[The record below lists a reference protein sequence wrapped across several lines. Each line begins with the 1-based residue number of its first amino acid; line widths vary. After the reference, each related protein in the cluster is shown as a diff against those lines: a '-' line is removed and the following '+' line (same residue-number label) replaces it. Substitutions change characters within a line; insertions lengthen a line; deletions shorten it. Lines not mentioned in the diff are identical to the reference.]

1 MKSTK
6 TVSAS
11 RLTRLLAVAF
21 LGSWLGIV
29 HAASITLNLKD
40 ADIEALI
47 STVSEATGKNFI
59 IDPRVKGKVTIIS
72 NQPMEGEALYQVFL
86 SILSVHGFAAVP
98 SGEVIKIVPEVNAKQ
113 ASIPNATRKKP
124 GEGDEMVTRVLA
136 IENVN
141 AAQLVPIL
149 RPLVPQQ
156 GHLAAY
162 ANGNVLII
170 TDRAAN
176 VERLE
181 KIIRRIDISSDGE
194 IEVIPLEHAA
204 AAEVVR
210 IITALDKGKGAKGSP
225 DQGFKVVADER
236 SNSVLLMA
244 GRAKRLRLRAI
255 IGHLDTP
262 VPSEGDTKVIFL
274 RYANAKDLV
283 PVLTGVSQNIG
294 KGDKGK
300 NKTRSRK
307 VVSIQAHESTNAL
320 VITAPPDVQRALAGV
335 VKKLDVR
342 RAQVLVEAI
351 IAEVS
356 TNTTAE
362 LGIQWAFDGTPDN
375 PTGLTNFNTSGGNSI
390 ALLATNPL
398 TVGEG
403 LTVGVGDF
411 TSSSLN
417 FAALLR
423 ALAGDSSTNILS
435 TPNLV
440 TMDNEEAEIVVG
452 QNVPFLTGSYAS
464 TGSTSTPTNPF
475 QTIQRQD
482 VGLTLKVK
490 PQINEGDAIKLDI
503 EQEVSSISS
512 GTSGASDLIT
522 NKRSIR
528 TSVMIEDRQVVVLG
542 GLIEDQQ
549 RESVQKVPGLGDLP
563 LLGQLFSYTSTT
575 NEKKNLMV
583 FLHPVILRDAA
594 MQGRLS
600 GGKYLFMRDKQLQ
613 SRAAPKTLLRDSDT
627 PLLPTL
633 DELRQIIGDE

>member
-1 MKSTK
+1 MTVRNQGLKRVLATLLIGLLWLSTA
-6 TVSAS
+6 SA
-11 RLTRLLAVAF
+11 T
-21 LGSWLGIV
+21 
-29 HAASITLNLKD
+29 SITLNLKD

-59 IDPRVKGKVTIIS
+59 IDPRVKGKVTVIS
-72 NQPMEGEALYQVFL
+72 NQPMEGETLYQVFL
-86 SILSVHGFAAVP
+86 SILAVHGFAAVP
-98 SGEVIKIVPEVNAKQ
+98 SGEIIKIVPEVNAKQ
-113 ASIPNATRKKP
+113 DSIRNTTQREP
-124 GEGDEMVTRVLA
+124 GKGDEMVTRVLT

-162 ANGNVLII
+162 AEGNMLIISDRAGNV
-170 TDRAAN
+170 A
-176 VERLE
+176 RLE
-181 KIIRRIDISSDGE
+181 EIIRRIDIPSDGE
-194 IEVIPLEHAA
+194 IELIPLNHASA
-204 AAEVVR
+204 SEVVR
-210 IITALDKGKGAKGSP
+210 IITALDKTKGKATP
-225 DQGFKVVADER
+225 DEEFNVVADER
-236 SNSVLLMA
+236 TNSVLLMA
-244 GRAKRLRLRAI
+244 DRSKRLRLRAI
-255 IGHLDTP
+255 ISHLDTP
-262 VPSEGDTKVIFL
+262 VTSEGDTQVIFL
-274 RYANAKDLV
+274 HYANAKDIV

-294 KGDKGK
+294 QEEKAKGK
-300 NKTRSRK
+300 AGNRND
-307 VVSIQAHESTNAL
+307 VSIQAHESTNAL

-335 VKKLDVR
+335 VKQLDMR
-342 RAQVLVEAI
+342 RAQVLVEAV

-356 TNTTAE
+356 TNTSAE
-362 LGIQWAFDGTPDN
+362 LGVQWAFDGTPN
-375 PTGLTNFNTSGGNSI
+375 QPTGITNFGGSGSSI
-390 ALLATNPL
+390 LQLAANPL
-398 TVGEG
+398 SVGEG
-403 LTVGVGDF
+403 LSVGVGDF
-411 TSSSLN
+411 TSGSLN

-423 ALAGDSSTNILS
+423 ALAGDASTNILS

-452 QNVPFLTGSYAS
+452 QNVPFLTGSYS
-464 TGSTSTPTNPF
+464 TTGTASTPTNPF

-512 GTSGASDLIT
+512 GTSGASDIIT

-528 TSVMIEDRQVVVLG
+528 TSVMVEDRQVIVLG

-563 LLGQLFSYTSTT
+563 LLGQIFRYNSTS

-594 MQGRLS
+594 MQSQIS
-600 GGKYLFMRDKQLQ
+600 GGKYTYIRNMQLLQ
-613 SRAAPKTLLRDSDT
+613 RTQPKTVLRNKDT

-633 DELRQIIGDE
+633 DELRKITGED